1 MRILLSFLLAV
12 SVAAQNPPALDPA
25 KVFAYDA
32 SKPRDAREVF
42 EAAEGVLD
50 KVALFVAVR

>member
-1 MRILLSFLLAV
+1 MLLSFLLFAV

-32 SKPRDAREVF
+32 SKPLYV
-42 EAAEGVLD
+42 
-50 KVALFVAVR
+50 